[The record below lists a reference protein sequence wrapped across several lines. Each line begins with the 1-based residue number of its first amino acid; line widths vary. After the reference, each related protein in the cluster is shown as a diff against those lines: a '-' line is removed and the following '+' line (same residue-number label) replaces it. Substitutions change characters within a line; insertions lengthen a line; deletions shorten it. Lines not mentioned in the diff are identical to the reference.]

1 MVDTFAEARQRDVLN
16 LAEEL
21 EFNLA
26 NDVKTLQEI
35 FQRIDAD
42 GSGEVTF
49 DELLNGARKDPQFQ
63 SRLRVMD
70 IDEADLQQLFEMIDT
85 TGAGQIRLSE
95 FVAPLSRWVHDSKT
109 ATRFIKYNVMRSL
122 HQQEEL
128 YALVLEN
135 HEALTDRMSE
145 MQSMINT
152 LFTLQNAPEKRDSST
167 SSFTCISTGDDFHDV
182 ASECMFPK
190 DIVPKTPDG
199 DDEPVIQPPASKIPA
214 PLIVEAREVRVT
226 VRMRRGCPCQKAH
239 MEPACRGVRQ
249 DAWRSYA
256 NRLHGEAR

>member
-26 NDVKTLQEI
+26 NDVKSLEAI
-35 FQRIDAD
+35 FQRIDTD

-49 DELLNGARKDPQFQ
+49 EELLEGARRDPQFQ

-85 TGAGQIRLSE
+85 TGEGQIHLSE

-109 ATRFIKYNVMRSL
+109 ATRFIKYNVLRAL

-128 YALVLEN
+128 YAVTIDN
-135 HEALTDRMSE
+135 HEALAERMSE

-152 LFTLQNAPEKRDSST
+152 LFTLQCSRQKKDSHNSSSELSVSETESTRVAVEHKVARDLLRASSY
-167 SSFTCISTGDDFHDV
+167 FDC
-182 ASECMFPK
+182 
-190 DIVPKTPDG
+190 
-199 DDEPVIQPPASKIPA
+199 DDEPVVQPPASKSPVA
-214 PLIVEAREVRVT
+214 LIAEAQE
-226 VRMRRGCPCQKAH
+226 
-239 MEPACRGVRQ
+239 
-249 DAWRSYA
+249 
-256 NRLHGEAR
+256 